1 MTRKNLRNRP
11 LASKSRTT
19 AWTKREL
26 EHWLL
31 HLHTIRS
38 SEKRSLD
45 SLQESLFYLY
55 RRYGSMATLW
65 VARVSAI
72 VNFIARHR
80 PSLLRDG
87 HITST
92 PTAEILSDNLKLVLA
107 TLPITNPA
115 TGFSYRRVHNYI
127 GKAPNSPRIN
137 AA

>member
-1 MTRKNLRNRP
+1 MLGNATRNTRH
-11 LASKSRTT
+11 LARKSRTT
-19 AWTKREL
+19 VWTIREL

-31 HLHTIRS
+31 HLHTICS
-38 SEKRSLD
+38 SEKRNLD

-80 PSLLRDG
+80 ASLIRDG
-87 HITST
+87 HITRSA
-92 PTAEILSDNLKLVLA
+92 TAETLSDNLKHALA

-115 TGFSYRRVHNYI
+115 TGFSYRRVHSHI
-127 GKAPNSPRIN
+127 QSQI
-137 AA
+137 